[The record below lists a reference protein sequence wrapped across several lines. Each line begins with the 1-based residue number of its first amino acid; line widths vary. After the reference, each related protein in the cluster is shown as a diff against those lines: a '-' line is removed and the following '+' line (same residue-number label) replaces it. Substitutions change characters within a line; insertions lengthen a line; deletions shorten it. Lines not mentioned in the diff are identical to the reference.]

1 MPAQS
6 INPEDRARAVWRRC
20 LVSAFRTGL
29 ACTIVGCL
37 TLYGPAS
44 IHHQVAFPAFSYVT
58 AILIVNDATFGDSI
72 YGCWVALYATLQS
85 LGPAMLSL
93 WLIGPARFTSA
104 TISIAVGLAGFFVV
118 LPEGTTLLG
127 KRIALGQIVIVYVI
141 AYINGGRV
149 EAVMHPMHV
158 AASTIIGVLACVLA
172 LLLPFPRLATSEL
185 KENCKVLGENY
196 SERLKLYLKAFCEH
210 DTSSA
215 LLSISQAKSLAIA
228 SAKLLP
234 NIIRYQASMKWE
246 KIPLK
251 ILRPFYA
258 NSAARLQEVETSLKG
273 MEMAL
278 NSISSYPVK
287 MMELDH
293 LHNNSSSQQL
303 SQHVNLTLKQM
314 KNTSPSDS
322 LTVPQSNAENIT
334 HSFQTLQII
343 PQDHQDLTS
352 LFFLFCIKLLRNKPH
367 VSQPEPPVS
376 KPENQPSR
384 RQLASNFFLITL
396 NLNTKR
402 LIPAFKCCLSLGLAT
417 YFGLL
422 YSKENGFWSALPVAI
437 SFAAAREATFKVS
450 NIKAQGTVLGTVY
463 GVLGCFVFER
473 FLPVR
478 FMSLL
483 PWFIVTSFLRR
494 SKMYGQ
500 AGGISAA
507 IGAVLILGRKNYGP
521 TSEFAI
527 ARITETFIGLTCSIL
542 VELVL
547 QPTRAASLAK
557 IQLKKSL
564 GSLCN
569 CVSSIG
575 FESHKAKLMESTQK
589 TLKLEVSEL
598 KRFIEEAEVEPNFW
612 FMHFHSACYHKLF
625 GSLSKMVDLFVFSGC
640 AFRFLEQDSLK
651 IGDWG
656 DCVKKL
662 GGDLQVFKEMLA
674 SLINCLEDVTLLKP
688 GLKEL
693 EDRNVTCD
701 PEMGKSP
708 NLSVFKI
715 SGSGENGMESVMDAY
730 LQHSKEIGDKLNTI
744 EGEEKSEMVLYLGA
758 LGFCLNNL
766 MKEAREI
773 EKSIHE
779 IVQLENPGKT
789 INLYEISCKI
799 RALHT

>member
-1 MPAQS
+1 MPTQPTNS
-6 INPEDRARAVWRRC
+6 SERARMVWRRC

-58 AILIVNDATFGDSI
+58 AILIVNDATFGDAI
-72 YGCWVALYATLQS
+72 HGCWIALYATFQS

-93 WLIGPARFTSA
+93 WLIGPARFSSY
-104 TISIAVGLAGFFVV
+104 TISVAVGLGGLIVV

-149 EAVMHPMHV
+149 EAVMHPLHV
-158 AASTIIGVLACVLA
+158 AASTSIGVLACVLA
-172 LLLPFPRLATSEL
+172 LLLPFPRLACGEL
-185 KENCKVLGENY
+185 KENCKLLGENY
-196 SERLKLYLKAFCEH
+196 SERLKLYVKAFCEQ
-210 DTSSA
+210 DSSVA

-228 SAKLLP
+228 SNKLLP
-234 NIIRYQASMKWE
+234 NIKRYQASMKWE
-246 KIPLK
+246 KLPFK
-251 ILRPFYA
+251 ILRPYYA
-258 NSAARLQEVETSLKG
+258 NSAARLQEVEIPLKG

-278 NSISSYPVK
+278 NTISSFPVR
-287 MMELDH
+287 MMEGE
-293 LHNNSSSQQL
+293 NKASSQQL
-303 SQHVNLTLKQM
+303 KEHLNLTLKQM
-314 KNTSPSDS
+314 KNTSPNCDS
-322 LTVPQSNAENIT
+322 VTVPESNAQTIT
-334 HSFQTLQII
+334 QSFQTLQII
-343 PQDHQDLTS
+343 PEDHKDLTS
-352 LFFLFCIKLLRNKPH
+352 LFFLFCIKLLRSK
-367 VSQPEPPVS
+367 PPVS
-376 KPENQPSR
+376 KPETDLSSSNPSTK
-384 RQLASNFFLITL
+384 QTASFLQTL
-396 NLNTKR
+396 GRNMKFINTKR

-417 YFGLL
+417 LFGLL

-478 FMSLL
+478 FLSLL

-507 IGAVLILGRKNYGP
+507 IGAVLILGRKNFGP

-527 ARITETFIGLTCSIL
+527 ARITETFIGLTCSIV

-557 IQLKKSL
+557 LQLRKSL
-564 GSLCN
+564 ESLSD

-575 FESHKAKLMESTQK
+575 FEPNKAKLMESAQK
-589 TLKLEVSEL
+589 SLKLEVSEL

-612 FMHFHSACYHKLF
+612 FMPFRSACYHTLV
-625 GSLSKMVDLFVFSGC
+625 GSLSNMADLLHFSGC
-640 AFRFLEQDSLK
+640 AFRFLEQESQK
-651 IGDWG
+651 FGVWEE
-656 DCVKKL
+656 CVKKL
-662 GGDLQVFKEMLA
+662 DGDLQIFREMLG
-674 SLINCLEDVTLLKP
+674 SLINCLEDVTLMKS
-688 GLKEL
+688 LKEL
-693 EDRNVTCD
+693 DGRNVSCD

-708 NLSVFKI
+708 SPKIFKI
-715 SGSGENGMESVMDAY
+715 MDSEGDGIESIMESY
-730 LQHSKEIGDKLNTI
+730 LEHSKEVGDKLNAV
-744 EGEEKSEMVLYLGA
+744 EGEEKSQMVLYLGA
-758 LGFCLNNL
+758 LGFCLNTL
-766 MKEAREI
+766 MKETREI
-773 EKSIHE
+773 EKRIQE
-779 IVQLENPGKT
+779 IVQLENLGKT

-799 RALHT
+799 RASRT